1 MARNF
6 PPLGALRAFE
16 AAARHR
22 SFKLAA
28 DELHVSPSAISH
40 QVKHLEDIL
49 GFDLF
54 HRSARSIDLTPA
66 ATKFFPYLRD
76 AFDHIWAGTRAVRAA
91 QRPEVI
97 SVQTYSTIAVRWL
110 IPRLGSFRQRHPDI
124 DLRVITTQVD
134 ADFDDE
140 SIDVGLMIG
149 WPKNPLL
156 NNVYLFSPTIFPVCS
171 PDVATTLDSPV
182 ALANATILQV
192 HPSPSD
198 WPQWL
203 DAQRVGQGDPDMTH
217 HDAFDPDAIDPDG
230 CLRFDSYDHALKM
243 AARGLGVAI
252 AMQPYVA
259 EDLAN
264 GTLVPTFPGKH
275 VPASGVWYLSY
286 VENRL
291 KGANSKAFARWL
303 IQEVEDD
310 PDLSGLRDPE
320 LARVFKPRLS

>member
-54 HRSARSIDLTPA
+54 HRSARSIELTPA
-66 ATKFFPYLRD
+66 GTKFFPYLRD

-110 IPRLGSFRQRHPDI
+110 IPRLGSFRQRHPEI

-171 PDVATTLDSPV
+171 PDVAATLDCPA
-182 ALANATILQV
+182 ALAKATILQV

-198 WPQWL
+198 WLQWL
-203 DAQRVGQGDPDMTH
+203 EAQRVDRNDPDTL
-217 HDAFDPDAIDPDG
+217 DLDAIDPDG
-230 CLRFDSYDHALKM
+230 GLRFDSYDHALKM

-252 AMQPYVA
+252 AMQPYAA

-264 GTLVPTFPGKH
+264 GTLVPAFTGKD
-275 VPASGVWYLSY
+275 VPARGVWYISY

-291 KGANSKAFARWL
+291 KGANSQAFAQWL
-303 IQEVEDD
+303 IQQVEND

-320 LARVFKPRLS
+320 LVRTFKPRKS

>member
-54 HRSARSIDLTPA
+54 HRSARSIELTPA
-66 ATKFFPYLRD
+66 GTKFFPYLRD

-110 IPRLGSFRQRHPDI
+110 IPRLGSFRQCHPEI

-171 PDVATTLDSPV
+171 PDVAATLDCPA
-182 ALANATILQV
+182 ALAKATILQV

-198 WPQWL
+198 WLQWL
-203 DAQRVGQGDPDMTH
+203 EAQRVDRNDPDTL
-217 HDAFDPDAIDPDG
+217 DLDAIDPDG
-230 CLRFDSYDHALKM
+230 GLRFDSYDHALKM

-252 AMQPYVA
+252 AMQPYAA

-264 GTLVPTFPGKH
+264 GTLVPAFTGKD
-275 VPASGVWYLSY
+275 VPARGVWYISY

-291 KGANSKAFARWL
+291 KGANSQAFAQWL
-303 IQEVEDD
+303 IQQVEND

-320 LARVFKPRLS
+320 LVRAFKPRKS